1 MHSTLETIIH
11 LSSYPLFKELRAKL
25 IGVFGNNDGGH
36 EFLKKRFRENERLE
50 IRGNFAEITFGEL
63 KIALLHGSDR
73 ELLKSLVKGE
83 NSDLIVHGHT
93 HNAETYRK
101 GETLVVNS
109 GEVWLFKR
117 QANRCIV

>member
-11 LSSYPLFKELRAKL
+11 LSSYPPFKELRAKL

-73 ELLKSLVKGE
+73 ELLKSQVTCGR
-83 NSDLIVHGHT
+83 
-93 HNAETYRK
+93 RK
-101 GETLVVNS
+101 L
-109 GEVWLFKR
+109 
-117 QANRCIV
+117 